1 MGDGAYLLWALIL
14 SIPCLCLY
22 YVQRRIRGRRIW
34 LLAVAVLWVAAVA
47 AFLLAYIPKKLFF
60 DAIGRGDLSAVKTC
74 LSENPE
80 WANAADVWGRR
91 ALSIA
96 VVEGQKDMVGLL
108 LREGA
113 DPSAGSGLAPLLE
126 AAVYDRRE
134 IGALLIHGGA
144 TLDIRG
150 GPHDSTALHIA
161 AGRGRLGF
169 AEMLI
174 TEGIDVDVRDGQGA
188 TPLNVAAR
196 LGHIALVRLLLGSGA
211 TVDVVSH
218 GETALTEAVENGH
231 AEVVKLLLL
240 HGADTSYAPSL
251 PQLRPKDHSELN
263 DAGQGGWHGQ
273 PEG

>member
-47 AFLLAYIPKKLFF
+47 AFLLAYIPKTTLFN
-60 DAIGRGDLSAVKTC
+60 AIGRGDVSAVRTC
-74 LSENPE
+74 LSKHPE
-80 WANAADVWGRR
+80 WANIADFWGRG

-96 VVEGQKDMVGLL
+96 VIEGQAGVAELL
-108 LREGA
+108 LGEGA
-113 DPSAGSGLAPLLE
+113 DPNPLSGFAPLLE
-126 AAVYDRRE
+126 AAVHDRVQ
-134 IGALLIHGGA
+134 IGALLIRGGA

-161 AGRGRLGF
+161 AGRGHIGF
-169 AEMLI
+169 AKMLVAN
-174 TEGIDVDVRDGQGA
+174 GMDVDVRDSQGA

-196 LGHIALVRLLLGSGA
+196 LGRVSLVRFLLASGA
-211 TVDVVSH
+211 TVDVVSY

-231 AEVVKLLLL
+231 AEVVELLLS
-240 HGADTSYAPSL
+240 HGADASYAPSL
-251 PQLRPKDHSELN
+251 PRLRSKGHSEPN
-263 DAGQGGWHGQ
+263 GAEQGSKQH
-273 PEG
+273 EG